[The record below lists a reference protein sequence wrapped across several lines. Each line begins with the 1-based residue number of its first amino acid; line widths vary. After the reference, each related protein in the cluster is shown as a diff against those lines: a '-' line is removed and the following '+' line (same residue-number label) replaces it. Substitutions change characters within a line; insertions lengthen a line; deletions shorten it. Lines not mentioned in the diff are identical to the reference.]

1 MSPEDSDQQEEFT
14 WEAYYKSLEGREP
27 RSLFT
32 EALAKFGDQ
41 SGRGL
46 QAVDLGCGDGTE
58 TGTRLAV
65 RSIGTSSTSS
75 QEDLIFINTNDP

>member
-27 RSLFT
+27 RPLFT

-58 TGTRLAV
+58 TLALLEALAHL
-65 RSIGTSSTSS
+65 RHHRKKT
-75 QEDLIFINTNDP
+75 